1 MSVPGP
7 QRAVAIFEATKGV
20 LVLAAGLGLLAL
32 IHRDLQS
39 AAGDLIA
46 HLHLNPAQRYPRIF
60 LQLASYPTEP
70 RMVWLALGAGL
81 YALLR
86 LIEAY
91 GLWHGRGWASWFAAI
106 SGGIYI
112 PYELHELAARPNAL
126 AAGALIVNLLVVI
139 VMVRAIRG
147 PQLVPAG

>member
-20 LVLAAGLGLLAL
+20 LVLIAGLGLLEL
-32 IHRDLQS
+32 VHRDLQS
-39 AAGDLIA
+39 AAGDLVA

-60 LQLASYPTEP
+60 LQLAGRPTEP
-70 RMVWLALGAGL
+70 RMVWLALGASL

-91 GLWHGRGWASWFAAI
+91 GLWHGRRWASWFAAI

-112 PYELHELAARPNAL
+112 PYEIHELVARPNAL
-126 AAGALIVNLLVVI
+126 AAGALLVNLLEVI
-139 VMVRAIRG
+139 VMLRAVRAPRR
-147 PQLVPAG
+147 VPAG

>member
-1 MSVPGP
+1 MSVTGP

-20 LVLAAGLGLLAL
+20 LILGAGFGLLGL

-39 AAGDLIA
+39 AAGDLVA

-60 LQLASYPTEP
+60 LELAGHLTQP
-70 RMVWLALGAGL
+70 RLIWLALGAGL

-86 LIEAY
+86 FIEAY
-91 GLWHGRGWASWFAAI
+91 GLWHGRRWAAWCGAI

-112 PYELHELAARPNAL
+112 PYELHGLAVRPNAL
-126 AAGALIVNLLVVI
+126 AAGALLVNVLVVI
-139 VMVRAIRG
+139 IMVQALRE
-147 PQLVPAG
+147 PQTAVVE

>member
-20 LVLAAGLGLLAL
+20 LVLTAGLGLLEL

-39 AAGDLIA
+39 AASDLVA

-60 LQLASYPTEP
+60 LQLAGRPTDP
-70 RMVWLALGAGL
+70 RMVWLALGASL

-91 GLWHGRGWASWFAAI
+91 GLWHGRRWASWFAAI

-112 PYELHELAARPNAL
+112 PYEIHEVAARPNAL
-126 AAGALIVNLLVVI
+126 AAGALLVNLLVVI
-139 VMVRAIRG
+139 VMVRAVRA
-147 PQLVPAG
+147 PRRVPAG

>member
-20 LVLAAGLGLLAL
+20 LVLTAGLGLLEL

-39 AAGDLIA
+39 AAGDLVA

-60 LQLASYPTEP
+60 LQLAGRPTER
-70 RMVWLALGAGL
+70 RMIWLALGASL
-81 YALLR
+81 YALMR

-91 GLWHGRGWASWFAAI
+91 GLWHGRRWASWFAAI

-112 PYELHELAARPNAL
+112 PYEVHELAARPNAL
-126 AAGALIVNLLVVI
+126 AGGALLVNVLVVI
-139 VMVRAIRG
+139 VMVRAVRA
-147 PQLVPAG
+147 PRRVPAG

>member
-1 MSVPGP
+1 MTVPGP

-20 LVLAAGLGLLAL
+20 LVLAAGLGLLEL
-32 IHRDLQS
+32 IHHDLQS
-39 AAGDLIA
+39 AAGALVA

-60 LQLASYPTEP
+60 LQLARGSSEP

-91 GLWHGRGWASWFAAI
+91 GLWLGRRWASWFAAI

-112 PYELHELAARPNAL
+112 PYELYELAARPNAL
-126 AAGALIVNLLVVI
+126 AAGALLINLLVVI
-139 VMVRAIRG
+139 VMVRAVLEPR
-147 PQLVPAG
+147 